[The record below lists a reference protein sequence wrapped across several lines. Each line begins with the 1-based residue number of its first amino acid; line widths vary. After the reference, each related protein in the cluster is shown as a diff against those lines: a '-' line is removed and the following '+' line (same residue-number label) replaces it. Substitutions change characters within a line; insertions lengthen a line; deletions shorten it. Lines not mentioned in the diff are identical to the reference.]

1 VKDNFVAVAVDGR
14 RAMGRKDAEGTF
26 IRETCGLRLAG
37 AGGNVVCVTASGKLL
52 GHIVG
57 ANGQQCDPR
66 RALEEWKQLPEG
78 ERKAGATKVGERGPV
93 DPAHAQP
100 EPPRGGLI
108 LKQYY
113 RMLAEGTSGELRHVV
128 LRDFDHHEQLAKYR
142 DPQAPR
148 HYFEAAPDFVWLTE
162 TEWQS
167 LIPSDPQVGHR
178 SSAPA
183 ALRDRLFRFHLVP
196 DITFGES
203 NGWHAKQVRG
213 GNLDVTVEEVTPVR
227 LRLKITGSAELGLD
241 YDAAQAKSRSGGHSA
256 HGYEPRLLGYIGYDR
271 TKQRIDQFEMVAVGG
286 FYGTLYGD
294 NRILYRSGRT
304 PLGVAFELVT
314 ADSPAADR
322 QVPPRAARF
331 PRNFFSGAR

>member
-1 VKDNFVAVAVDGR
+1 
-14 RAMGRKDAEGTF
+14 MGRKDAEGTF
-26 IRETCGLRLAG
+26 IRDTCGLRLAG
-37 AGGNVVCVTASGKLL
+37 AGGNVVCVTASGMLL
-52 GHIVG
+52 GHIAG

-66 RALEEWKQLPEG
+66 RAVEEWKQLPAS
-78 ERKAGATKVGERGPV
+78 ERQPGAIKVGGRGPV

-128 LRDFDHHEQLAKYR
+128 LRDFDHHEQFAKYR

-162 TEWQS
+162 AEWRS
-167 LIPSDPQVGHR
+167 LVPSDPKAGDHFPV
-178 SSAPA
+178 PA

-203 NGWHAKQVRG
+203 NGWEPKQVRG
-213 GNLDVTVEEVTPVR
+213 GDLGVTVEAVSPLRVR
-227 LRLKITGSAELGLD
+227 LRVAGSAQLGLD
-241 YDAAQAKSRSGGHSA
+241 YDTAQAKSRSGGHSA
-256 HGYEPRLLGYIGYDR
+256 HGYEPQLLGYVGYDR
-271 TKQRIDQFEMVAVGG
+271 AKKRIDRFEMVALGG

-294 NRILYRSGRT
+294 NRILYRAGRT
-304 PLGVAFELVT
+304 PLGVAFELVA

-331 PRNFFSGAR
+331 PHSYFSAAR